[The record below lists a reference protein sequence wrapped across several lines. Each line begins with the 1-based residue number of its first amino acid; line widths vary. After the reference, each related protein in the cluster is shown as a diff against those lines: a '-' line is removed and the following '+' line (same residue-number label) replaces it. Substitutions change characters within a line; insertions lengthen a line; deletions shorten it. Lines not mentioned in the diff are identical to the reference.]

1 MSQEGLLRYC
11 TPVINLY
18 SELMWMDETLSDVSD
33 LCQELRGLI
42 NAIEAD
48 LTEAGF
54 HKTIIKHTS
63 YSLCCAIDVAMI
75 RVTGVSGEN
84 MSDNESLLQSIHG
97 EVPASSK
104 LLILA
109 RTILDQKTKMDHSEL
124 LGLIYLLLEMGYAE
138 QIQISVE
145 NQELLSS
152 IKSDLAKKLTSSHKT
167 MKHVM
172 HNGFISEVQPQKRRG
187 KMPFWVS
194 LSVVVLTLIAVHRIA
209 DIFLMKYYEVTIEH
223 LQTLSDN
230 NKRK

>member
-1 MSQEGLLRYC
+1 MSQQGLLRYC

-48 LTEAGF
+48 LIDAGF

-97 EVPASSK
+97 EVPATSK

-109 RTILDQKTKMDHSEL
+109 RTILDQKSKVDDSEL

-145 NQELLSS
+145 NQEMLSS
-152 IKSDLAKKLTSSHKT
+152 IKSDVAKKLSTSHQA
-167 MKHVM
+167 MKQVM
-172 HNGFISEVQPQKRRG
+172 QHGFITEVKLQKRQG

-194 LSVVVLTLIAVHRIA
+194 ISIVILTLIAVHRIA

-230 NKRK
+230 HKR